1 MMTPEKHIEGASD
14 RMVDLSASSQDSIG
28 ERSEDISRTIDA
40 VLFTK
45 DQTRLKEMRES
56 GELSPHDFDLNEL
69 ALFLEND
76 VPLTGSD
83 LRNQAVALSR
93 GDFESLGGVMRI
105 IYKNG
110 EEIIFE
116 AESMTNPVLI
126 IFPQD
131 LQ

>member
-1 MMTPEKHIEGASD
+1 
-14 RMVDLSASSQDSIG
+14 
-28 ERSEDISRTIDA
+28 
-40 VLFTK
+40 
-45 DQTRLKEMRES
+45 MRES